1 MISSRE
7 FSLELWMRISF
18 RIDYKLQ
25 KLIILLIIF
34 KEQMLVWIFDL
45 SIIMIKRLERFIPIN
60 LHQH

>member
-34 KEQMLVWIFDL
+34 KEQMLVFDL